1 MSRITVP
8 TPSSFRFRATLR
20 SHGWITLPPFG
31 HDPEVTTLYRIERL
45 GGGEVSRLSVCDAGD
60 GALEAALEVNV
71 EGLPRSPSAR
81 QRREIAE
88 VVRRVFNLDLDL
100 APFYQRL
107 RNEPGYGWVERAG
120 AGRLLRSPTVWED
133 LAKVLMTTN
142 TTWGGTKGMVRRITA
157 LGEPYGGGA
166 AGLHAF
172 PSPERVAELAP
183 EALGEAIRA
192 GYRSAY
198 LHDLATGIAEG
209 RLEVEAWAEP
219 GLPAAELLAR
229 LRSLKGFGPYA
240 AGTVL
245 KLLGGFD
252 QLALDTAARGTFAAR
267 YRGGAPA
274 TDREIAAHYEPY
286 GEWRG
291 LVLWMDV
298 LHHYSGADL
307 EASPA

>member
-1 MSRITVP
+1 
-8 TPSSFRFRATLR
+8 
-20 SHGWITLPPFG
+20 
-31 HDPEVTTLYRIERL
+31 
-45 GGGEVSRLSVCDAGD
+45 
-60 GALEAALEVNV
+60 
-71 EGLPRSPSAR
+71 
-81 QRREIAE
+81 
-88 VVRRVFNLDLDL
+88 
-100 APFYQRL
+100 
-107 RNEPGYGWVERAG
+107 
-120 AGRLLRSPTVWED
+120 
-133 LAKVLMTTN
+133 
-142 TTWGGTKGMVRRITA
+142 MVRRITA
-157 LGEPYGGGA
+157 LGEPYGDSA

-198 LHDLATGIAEG
+198 LHDLATGIADG
-209 RLEVEAWAEP
+209 RLDVEAWAEP

-240 AGTVL
+240 AGTML

-298 LHHYSGADL
+298 LHHHSGADP

>member
-1 MSRITVP
+1 MTRLTVP
-8 TPSSFRFRATLR
+8 TPPSFRFRTTLR
-20 SHGWITLPPFG
+20 SHGWIALAPFG
-31 HDPEVTTLYRIERL
+31 HDEAVATLWRVQRLAGGAVVRLTVTE
-45 GGGEVSRLSVCDAGD
+45 GSPAAGA
-60 GALEAALEVNV
+60 GALAVEI
-71 EGLPRSPSAR
+71 EGLPGRASSG
-81 QRREIAE
+81 QRREVAAA
-88 VVRRVFNLDLDL
+88 VRRIFDLDLDL
-100 APFYQRL
+100 APFYHRL
-107 RNEPGYGWVERAG
+107 RGEPGYAWVERAG

-157 LGEPYGGGA
+157 LGEPYGDGA

-209 RLEVEAWAEP
+209 RLDVEAWAEP

-267 YRGGAPA
+267 YRSGAPA

-298 LHHYSGADL
+298 LHHYAGANP